1 MLLTVILEIFPPG
14 ASIYALFVILLVT
27 SECRIYR
34 HLPRAQP
41 NEGYRVTIIRILLFV
56 NTINSRILIIHRI
69 LRWDWKQTRYIK
81 MNILYF

>member
-1 MLLTVILEIFPPG
+1 MNETLNQKYSHPEPQFTRYLRYCSSR
-14 ASIYALFVILLVT
+14 ASVAFT
-27 SECRIYR
+27 R

-56 NTINSRILIIHRI
+56 NTINSRILIIQRI